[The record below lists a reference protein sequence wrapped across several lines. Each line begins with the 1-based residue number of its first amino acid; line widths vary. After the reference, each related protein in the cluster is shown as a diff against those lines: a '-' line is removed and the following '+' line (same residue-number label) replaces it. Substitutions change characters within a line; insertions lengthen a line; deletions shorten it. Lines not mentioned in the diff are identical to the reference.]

1 MIKSFNLRYVIHYS
15 YPLCDF
21 SLYILWLF
29 YMGVHSPLLLLKNPT
44 KALSAPDIQIIVHFI
59 RDTYLNHVC
68 YHHSN
73 ILSPCDCREPINK
86 TVRALFPLSSFD
98 PLHINNVEVQKNTS
112 IMVATIIL
120 TIALIDLIL
129 IICCFILS
137 IYLTK
142 QGIHSNR
149 RKP

>member
-1 MIKSFNLRYVIHYS
+1 MIFLCIFFGYS
-15 YPLCDF
+15 IWACIAPYP
-21 SLYILWLF
+21 
-29 YMGVHSPLLLLKNPT
+29 LLKNPT
-44 KALSAPDIQIIVHFI
+44 KALSAPDIQIIVHSI

-73 ILSPCDCREPINK
+73 ILSPCDCGEPINK

-120 TIALIDLIL
+120 TIALME
-129 IICCFILS
+129 S
-137 IYLTK
+137 VSKHGVYL
-142 QGIHSNR
+142 
-149 RKP
+149 PFYE